1 MKPEQDQRK
10 SQLAVIFMT
19 VFLFLAGFGIV
30 IPIIPLLGKEFGGT
44 AFQIG
49 ALTASY
55 SLMQFLFAPFW
66 GKWSDRVGRR
76 PVLLFCLVGEALA
89 YVVFAL
95 ARSYEAL
102 MVARLLAGFFGASI
116 STASAYISD
125 ITPPQERSK
134 GMALIGAAFGLGF
147 LVGPLLGGVLNLWG
161 RSIWDM
167 PFAGTTFTGFWVA
180 AICLANFVFAFKFL
194 KESLPPEKRKHSSQE
209 RPKRLEVL
217 LGNIRKPV
225 VGKLIFVFF
234 LSSLAMSTM
243 EVSLVLFM
251 AEKFSWTEQHVLWGF
266 GFIGLMSVICQGF
279 LVRRLLPIWGE
290 KRMLQLGLVSMA
302 LAFSGI
308 ALAPNV
314 FLMAGVMVLLAL
326 GNSFTN
332 PSILGSISLLTP
344 ADQQGEILGSTQGT
358 ASLGRILGPLIGGA
372 VYQMVSISFP
382 FLISSFFAI
391 CGFLIVVSLL
401 AVLPSAA
408 QTTK

>member
-1 MKPEQDQRK
+1 
-10 SQLAVIFMT
+10 
-19 VFLFLAGFGIV
+19 
-30 IPIIPLLGKEFGGT
+30 
-44 AFQIG
+44 
-49 ALTASY
+49 
-55 SLMQFLFAPFW
+55 
-66 GKWSDRVGRR
+66 
-76 PVLLFCLVGEALA
+76 
-89 YVVFAL
+89 
-95 ARSYEAL
+95 
-102 MVARLLAGFFGASI
+102 
-116 STASAYISD
+116 
-125 ITPPQERSK
+125 
-134 GMALIGAAFGLGF
+134 
-147 LVGPLLGGVLNLWG
+147 
-161 RSIWDM
+161 
-167 PFAGTTFTGFWVA
+167 
-180 AICLANFVFAFKFL
+180 
-194 KESLPPEKRKHSSQE
+194 
-209 RPKRLEVL
+209 L